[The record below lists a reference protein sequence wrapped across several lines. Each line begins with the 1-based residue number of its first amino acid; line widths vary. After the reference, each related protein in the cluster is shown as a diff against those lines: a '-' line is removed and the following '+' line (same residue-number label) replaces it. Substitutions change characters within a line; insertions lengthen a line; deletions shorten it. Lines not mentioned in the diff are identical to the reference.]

1 MPNSTAQKD
10 TSNEQKN
17 HQNHG
22 IDLFLGDKKRKTS
35 KNPWVHRDIQIIFIF
50 GGFLK
55 WGYPTITIGL

>member
-22 IDLFLGDKKRKTS
+22 IDLFLGDKKRK
-35 KNPWVHRDIQIIFIF
+35 NI
-50 GGFLK
+50 
-55 WGYPTITIGL
+55 